1 MDVCNAKNRIGYYA
15 PTCSSGSS
23 GGTGT
28 WTIASTETSNVA
40 QSIMYINAVDIQAN
54 HGSFTTL
61 TLNGTD
67 VSTTIIGNDSKTK
80 FMSTSSSPDTTTF
93 SSAITAPSITL
104 TGGVLTLTTLNATTG
119 VLTNITSTGTGTI
132 ANITSS
138 GTITSSATGKISALG
153 GLEIAK
159 PPLFT
164 YTAAPSLSST
174 NLGYFLTTWTANQ
187 VTLSASYQAFMP
199 TSAVN
204 VPLGVWRV
212 DFSIRVQY
220 TANSVNN
227 TAYLRL
233 TLGGVEQY
241 VFYNTIPAVSSGAT
255 VQDIWTGSFVFT
267 QSNST
272 AQAIEFGARTASA
285 ITSAATFSSTSSTK
299 VSFFTLT
306 RIA

>member
-1 MDVCNAKNRIGYYA
+1 
-15 PTCSSGSS
+15 
-23 GGTGT
+23 
-28 WTIASTETSNVA
+28 
-40 QSIMYINAVDIQAN
+40 MYVNAVDIQAN

-80 FMSTSSSPDTTTF
+80 FMSTSTSPDTTTF

-119 VLTNITSTGTGTI
+119 TITNITSTGTGTI

-153 GLEIAK
+153 GLELAK
-159 PPLFT
+159 PPVFT
-164 YTAAPSLSST
+164 YTAAPSLSSST
-174 NLGYFLTTWTANQ
+174 LGYFTTNWTANAA
-187 VTLSASYQAFMP
+187 TLSASYQLIMP
-199 TSAVN
+199 TSALN

-212 DFSIRVQY
+212 DFGIRAQF
-220 TANSVNN
+220 TTNATNN
-227 TAYLRL
+227 TVYLRL
-233 TLGGVEQY
+233 TLGGTDQHI
-241 VFYNTIPAVSSGAT
+241 FYFDTPIVASGAT
-255 VQDIWTGSFVFT
+255 VNNTWTGSFVFT

-272 AQAIEFGARTASA
+272 AQAIEFTARTASA
-285 ITSAATFSSTSSTK
+285 ITSVTTLTSNASTAK